1 MNEHTRD
8 GERDDVSQRLD
19 KLDDAIDQDDEIED
33 DEIEDDEIE
42 DDDELDD
49 EDSGSDEGVDDEIE
63 EDDDLDEDEEAPD
76 ELLKPI
82 VIKGG
87 SVPEDETIGTL
98 RFVANPEFPYPLNIP
113 KPPRFWM
120 EEQTGDLS
128 DAVETY
134 MRGDPLRQ
142 AQLTAIK
149 TYLKQ
154 FIERAPLT
162 GDANVGVLLRKL
174 ERVRTTRELENFADE
189 AAEFGA
195 EVF

>member
-1 MNEHTRD
+1 MTDNTRD
-8 GERDDVSQRLD
+8 DERDDDGNQDELLSEFD
-19 KLDDAIDQDDEIED
+19 EEIDQ
-33 DEIEDDEIE
+33 
-42 DDDELDD
+42 DDELDD
-49 EDSGSDEGVDDEIE
+49 EIEANEI
-63 EDDDLDEDEEAPD
+63 EDDDKLDEDSESDEEVDEDEEAPD

-82 VIKGG
+82 VTKGG